1 MTLDIRPLTEQD
13 VPSLI
18 ALARE
23 IWLAHYPAII
33 SIGQIEYMLDQRYRV
48 PIITR
53 QLRDPGHWWHVL
65 WEDGRMLGFSACE
78 RSDQPG
84 QMKLDKLYVQPAR
97 HGQGLGSRLLA
108 HAEALAREQG
118 CHTLY
123 LQVNKHNDKAIRSY
137 QRNGFSV
144 RAAVAFDIGQGYV
157 MDDYVMEKR
166 VA

>member
-1 MTLDIRPLTEQD
+1 MSLDIEPLAERD
-13 VPSLI
+13 VPALI

-23 IWLAHYPAII
+23 IWMAHYPAII

-48 PIITR
+48 PLIAE

-65 WEDGRMLGFSACE
+65 WDDGRMLGFSACE

-84 QMKLDKLYVQPAR
+84 QMKLDKLYVHHDR
-97 HGQGLGSRLLA
+97 HGQGLGSRLLV
-108 HAEALAREQG
+108 HAEALARAQG

-123 LQVNKHNDKAIRSY
+123 LQVNKHNQKAIRSY
-137 QRNGFSV
+137 QRNGYQV
-144 RAAVAFDIGQGYV
+144 RESATFDIGQGYV

-166 VA
+166 LA